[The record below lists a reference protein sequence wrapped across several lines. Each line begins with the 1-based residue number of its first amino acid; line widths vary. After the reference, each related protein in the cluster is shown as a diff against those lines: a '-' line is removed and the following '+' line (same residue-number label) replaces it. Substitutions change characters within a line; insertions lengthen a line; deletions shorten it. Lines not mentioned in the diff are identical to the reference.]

1 MLEALDKILAEA
13 SGFLWGYILLFG
25 LLGTHLYLTVVLR
38 FPQLYFFKALRYYAG
53 RGQKDKEGQISNFS
67 SLMVSLAA
75 NVGTGN
81 IVGVAVAVATG
92 GPGAVFWC
100 MVTGVLGM
108 ATRYAESLLA
118 IRYRVK
124 DARGNIVGGPMY
136 ALERGLRCKWL
147 AVLFAVFTAIAA
159 FGIGNVTQANAVSQ
173 VLTESALHVPGW
185 LTGVLLAG
193 LVAAV
198 LIGGLKGI
206 SRVCAAC
213 VPTMAL
219 VYVVGCA
226 ILLLTHADY
235 VWPAICRICD
245 SAFTG
250 QAAAGGFI
258 GSTLMLAMQTGV
270 RRGLFSNE
278 AGMGSSPI
286 ISAPVR
292 TDNAVQQ
299 ALVAST
305 GPFWDTV
312 VICSL
317 TGLTLTTT
325 VMAVPEVTSA
335 SGELLTYHSFA
346 TVGGVGSAMLTISL
360 AAFVVS
366 TVLGWSYFGEKAL
379 QYLGG
384 ARLILPY
391 RVLWVIMAFVGCVIP
406 KSSIVW
412 NFADLTNGLMALPNL
427 ICMVGMSGVLI
438 SQTRYYLWQN
448 RLDEVD
454 KTPIPDADMAEK

>member
-1 MLEALDKILAEA
+1 M
-13 SGFLWGYILLFG
+13 WGYILLFG

-38 FPQLYFFKALRYYAG
+38 FPQLYFFKALRYYVG

-226 ILLLTHADY
+226 ILLLSHADY

-258 GSTLMLAMQTGV
+258 GSTIMLAMQTGV